1 LSSQIRSGILP
12 GDMTTAGQTT
22 TGQTTGQTTDLA
34 TGSETAAPRPVE
46 AAERA
51 LAEIARRGD
60 DGVWIAVA
68 ARDRLL
74 AEAREIERRQAAGE
88 PLPLAGL
95 TFGVKDNI
103 DVAGLPTTAACPAFA
118 YEPAKSAPVVARLL
132 AAGALCVG
140 KTNLDQFATGLSG
153 VRSPYGIPAN
163 LFDDRYV
170 AGGSSSGSAVAVA
183 AGTVDFALGTDTAG
197 SGRVPAAFNN
207 IVGLKPSRGLLSA
220 TGVVPACPSLD
231 CLSIFA
237 PTVEEAVRLANITRG
252 FDESDPFSRPEADS
266 FDFGAARER
275 PPRFR
280 FGVPRGGALDF
291 LGDGH
296 AAELF
301 ERALARLTALGG
313 TRVEVDFAP
322 FREAGALVYEG
333 GFVSER
339 LIAAGRLLAEQPD
352 ALLPVIKSILEGA
365 RTVDAR
371 AVFETTRKVARLRRQ
386 AARVF
391 AGLDV
396 LVVPTTPTVYRID
409 DLEADPLRL
418 NAALGTYTTFVNPL
432 DLAAIAVPTGF
443 RPDRLP
449 AGATLVG
456 PWGSDARLA
465 GLAAAL
471 HRATSRT
478 VGAAGRPLAAEP
490 IAATVEIPS
499 DWLPIAVVGAHLS
512 GEPLNHQLTDL
523 GGRIVRAAR
532 TAPRYRL
539 FALPNTTPPKPGLA
553 RHDAGG
559 TAIELE
565 VWALSPAA
573 FGSFVARVPAP
584 LCIGRIE
591 LEDQTSVS
599 GFLCEG
605 HALDGAREIS
615 AFGGWRAFRRAPA
628 S

>member
-1 LSSQIRSGILP
+1 MSAE
-12 GDMTTAGQTT
+12 TTALRP
-22 TGQTTGQTTDLA
+22 LA
-34 TGSETAAPRPVE
+34 

-51 LAEIARRGD
+51 LAAIERRGD
-60 DGVWIAVA
+60 DGVWITVA

-74 AEAREIERRQAAGE
+74 ADAQEIERRSAAGGA
-88 PLPLAGL
+88 LPLAGL

-118 YEPAKSAPVVARLL
+118 YQPAKSAPVVARLQ

-140 KTNLDQFATGLSG
+140 KTNLDQFATGLGG

-163 LFDDRYV
+163 LFDDRYIT
-170 AGGSSSGSAVAVA
+170 GGSSSGSAVAVA
-183 AGTVDFALGTDTAG
+183 AGTVDFSLGTDTAG

-207 IVGLKPSRGLLSA
+207 VVGLKPSRGLFSL

-231 CLSIFA
+231 CVSVFA
-237 PTVEEAVRLANITRG
+237 PTVEEALRVANVARG
-252 FDESDPFSRPEADS
+252 FDEGDVFSRLEADR
-266 FDFGAARER
+266 FDFGGGGDR
-275 PPRFR
+275 PARFR
-280 FGVPRGGALDF
+280 FGVPRGGGLDF
-291 LGDGH
+291 LGDGR
-296 AAELF
+296 AAEQF

-313 TRVEVDFAP
+313 TRVDVDFAP

-339 LIAAGRLLAEQPD
+339 LIAAGRLLAEQPG
-352 ALLPVIKSILEGA
+352 ALLPVIQSILDGA
-365 RTVDAR
+365 RAVDAR
-371 AVFETTRKVARLRRQ
+371 AVFETARQVARLRRH
-386 AARVF
+386 AARTF
-391 AGLDV
+391 AGVDV
-396 LVVPTTPTVYRID
+396 LVVPTTPTIYRID
-409 DLEADPLRL
+409 DLQADPLRL
-418 NAALGTYTTFVNPL
+418 NAALGIYTTFVNPL

-443 RPDRLP
+443 RTDRLP
-449 AGATLVG
+449 AGATLIG

-465 GLAAAL
+465 SLGAAL
-471 HRATSRT
+471 HRATSKT
-478 VGAAGRPLAAEP
+478 VGATGRSLDGEPAAVP
-490 IAATVEIPS
+490 VEIPR
-499 DWLPIAVVGAHLS
+499 DWLPIAVVGAHLA

-523 GGRIVRAAR
+523 GGRIVRATR

-553 RHDAGG
+553 RGDAGG

-591 LEDQTSVS
+591 LDDGSNVS

-615 AFGGWRAFRRAPA
+615 SFGGWRAFRRA
-628 S
+628 ST